1 MLDFIRQYRNIKAEN
16 NIDKTAVVKLNN
28 DEDYSLI
35 IKILKLNISKE
46 NLKINKYNVAN
57 LKYNVDIYF
66 EKEETEADLI
76 EKQKQI
82 ETLKNSISRREKLLS
97 NEGYI
102 NKAPAKIVDE
112 ERKKLEEEK
121 ITLESL
127 IK

>member
-1 MLDFIRQYRNIKAEN
+1 MI
-16 NIDKTAVVKLNN
+16 V
-28 DEDYSLI
+28 
-35 IKILKLNISKE
+35 KILKLNISKE

-57 LKYNVDIYF
+57 SKYNVDIYF